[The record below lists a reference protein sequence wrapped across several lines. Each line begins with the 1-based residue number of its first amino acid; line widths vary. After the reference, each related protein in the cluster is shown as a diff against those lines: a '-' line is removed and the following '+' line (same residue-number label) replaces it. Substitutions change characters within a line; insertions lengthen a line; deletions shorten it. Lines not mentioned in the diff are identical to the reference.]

1 MARDSMTIRSKFQ
14 SWLHLIA
21 DLLSIGAARVKA
33 TARGRLNRAGHISL
47 ENDSFLLMVW
57 IGHRYCGEKRAGIRV
72 FGVAVDRL
80 TRRDFY
86 DLAEIHD
93 RYPVADMLNHSEIVR
108 DEEIGELH
116 LLLKLLEQIDN
127 LGLNGDIQ
135 GRDGLVR
142 DDKPGTH
149 GQGTGNT
156 DPLPLAAAELMGIT
170 IVMILPQ
177 THLLEKLHHPV
188 SLLLPLGQFMD
199 LQSLAHNVAHPHA
212 RVKRGVWIL
221 KDNLHLPA
229 HVAHLARREPKEVLS
244 LKDDFA
250 FRRLD
255 QPRSEEHT
263 SELQSQSNLVCRL
276 LLEKKKKKIYNQNI
290 NAQRSNSKTRTSTT
304 RGHYPI

>member
-1 MARDSMTIRSKFQ
+1 MDSREALKIQRSLLFIRQARSVSVVYHGSGINQQLAELFSQRLHPLSWAEDMARDSMTIRSKFQ

-21 DLLSIGAARVKA
+21 DLFSIRAARVKA
-33 TARGRLNRAGHISL
+33 TARGRINRAGHISL

-57 IGHRYCGEKRAGIRV
+57 IGHRHCGEKRAGIRV

-135 GRDGLVR
+135 GRDGFVR

-149 GQGTGNT
+149 G
-156 DPLPLAAAELMGIT
+156 
-170 IVMILPQ
+170 
-177 THLLEKLHHPV
+177 
-188 SLLLPLGQFMD
+188 
-199 LQSLAHNVAHPHA
+199 
-212 RVKRGVWIL
+212 
-221 KDNLHLPA
+221 
-229 HVAHLARREPKEVLS
+229 
-244 LKDDFA
+244 
-250 FRRLD
+250 
-255 QPRSEEHT
+255 
-263 SELQSQSNLVCRL
+263 
-276 LLEKKKKKIYNQNI
+276 
-290 NAQRSNSKTRTSTT
+290 
-304 RGHYPI
+304 